1 MPMSW
6 DEISYVI
13 ASKTRKSIVIRL
25 DTPRTPTFLAKDLS
39 INLANVSR
47 ALTELEEKKVVVC
60 LTPKQKVGKIYS
72 LTKKGKDILIKMK
85 KMEEP

>member
-1 MPMSW
+1 MSW

-13 ASKTRKSIVIRL
+13 ASKTRKSIVVKL

-47 ALTELEEKKVVVC
+47 ALTELEKKNVVVC

-72 LTKKGKDILIKMK
+72 LTKKGKDIIVKIK
-85 KMEEP
+85 KMEES

>member
-1 MPMSW
+1 MSW

-13 ASKTRKSIVIRL
+13 ASKTRKSIVIKL

-47 ALTELEEKKVVVC
+47 ALAELEERNVVVC

-72 LTKKGKDILIKMK
+72 LTKKGKDISVKMR
-85 KMEEP
+85 KMEES

>member
-1 MPMSW
+1 MSW

-13 ASKTRKSIVIRL
+13 ASKTRRSIVIKL

-47 ALTELEEKKVVVC
+47 ALTELEERNVVVC
-60 LTPKQKVGKIYS
+60 LTPKQKVGRIYS
-72 LTKKGKDILIKMK
+72 LTKKGKDILVKMK
-85 KMEEP
+85 KMEES